1 MKKCLW
7 IFYFLFACIN
17 ACAQSAWKE
26 FPEKAEVERKKLR
39 NTFTST
45 LYNNE
50 LQIEQANVVNNRT
63 LQLWLK
69 SPLHS
74 LVYKSEVTVK
84 RKKDFGKYEEIMTT
98 KPEKP
103 QFFLAG
109 NTIRIALDLS
119 SIKRNGEY
127 HFTFQLHT
135 VLKETY
141 YVKVVLRTEEF
152 HEPMGIVAFV
162 DYHSKYEELQKDEN
176 RVYTW
181 VRHHADFPGGNTEL
195 VRFIEE
201 NVQHE
206 KIPVGILH
214 SVTVGMIIEKDGSI
228 LYPEVVY
235 SNIRE
240 LDAEAMRL
248 VNMMPKWKP
257 GTIDGVKVRQRAY
270 VNFMFDKLEMS
281 AVTFDA
287 YYPGLKNSS
296 F

>member
-84 RKKDFGKYEEIMTT
+84 RKKDFGKYEMIMTA

-103 QFFLAG
+103 HFFLAG

-135 VLKETY
+135 MLKETY

-195 VRFIEE
+195 VYIGNNNNEITSGEFYF
-201 NVQHE
+201 
-206 KIPVGILH
+206 
-214 SVTVGMIIEKDGSI
+214 KD
-228 LYPEVVY
+228 VVL
-235 SNIRE
+235 SGDNS
-240 LDAEAMRL
+240 
-248 VNMMPKWKP
+248 
-257 GTIDGVKVRQRAY
+257 TI
-270 VNFMFDKLEMS
+270 
-281 AVTFDA
+281 
-287 YYPGLKNSS
+287 
-296 F
+296 